1 MAWESVSF
9 LSFYFPIS
17 LPGKISIEFHLCD
30 AFYRP
35 LATVWCKMDK
45 LIKGIGW
52 QTHKTYLYTLE
63 PTHKDLL
70 PSSSFESP
78 PSKEVTFLGGHISRH
93 FKVRRAFLRHRKW
106 NDWEYRDRKC
116 RQDKTWK
123 LVSSPVWKALFSTS
137 YKLHNMLIGIWARSH
152 ITRWTAVPKYTI
164 DHRRS
169 STNQHPCFYQSDLYY
184 FHRFYVLGPSSPF
197 VITLSWNCFILCF
210 DLFAERGRR
219 LLWCLPVYDQE
230 KEYSFSHFCRKILYF
245 CLKKNKYS
253 QNIHA
258 NDKFAQI
265 AVFPGETE
273 HLTWV
278 GFLFTFAAS
287 ACRQQCAL
295 WFLLSSGRE
304 GKDISAP
311 CITASLRWP
320 QTYRQ
325 KPTNL

>member
-78 PSKEVTFLGGHISRH
+78 PSKEVTFLGWGHISRH

-123 LVSSPVWKALFSTS
+123 LFSPVWKALFSTS

-184 FHRFYVLGPSSPF
+184 FHRFYVRTIITFRYYVELKLFYF
-197 VITLSWNCFILCF
+197 VLWSVCTEGGGDFS
-210 DLFAERGRR
+210 DVYRSTTRR
-219 LLWCLPVYDQE
+219 RNI
-230 KEYSFSHFCRKILYF
+230 HFRIFVVKFYIF
-245 CLKKNKYS
+245 VWKKNKYS

-295 WFLLSSGRE
+295 WFLLSSGRQ

-320 QTYRQ
+320 QT
-325 KPTNL
+325 

>member
-1 MAWESVSF
+1 MEHTGPLPHWINIPSSSSAANQHTCCYIPLKEKKEKDTWEVVSF

-78 PSKEVTFLGGHISRH
+78 PSKEVTFLAWGHISRH

-123 LVSSPVWKALFSTS
+123 LFSPVWKALFSTS

-169 STNQHPCFYQSDLYY
+169 STNQHPCFYRSDLYY
-184 FHRFYVLGPSSPF
+184 FHRFYVRTIITFRYYVELKLFYF
-197 VITLSWNCFILCF
+197 V
-210 DLFAERGRR
+210 
-219 LLWCLPVYDQE
+219 LWSV
-230 KEYSFSHFCRKILYF
+230 CREGEETSLMSTG
-245 CLKKNKYS
+245 LR
-253 QNIHA
+253 
-258 NDKFAQI
+258 
-265 AVFPGETE
+265 PGE
-273 HLTWV
+273 
-278 GFLFTFAAS
+278 GIFIFAFLS
-287 ACRQQCAL
+287 
-295 WFLLSSGRE
+295 
-304 GKDISAP
+304 
-311 CITASLRWP
+311 
-320 QTYRQ
+320 
-325 KPTNL
+325 